1 MPPYVSFAPSSP
13 IKACPWALGRAR
25 VRAMSQVQGISVI
38 EPTQGPATGYIAF
51 VHGIMGS
58 GTNWRAFA
66 RKLIAQ
72 TPGQGALLVDLAL
85 HGALRDNGPLVP
97 NTVEATAQD
106 LAARLALGGW
116 PLDALAGHSFGGK
129 VVSLAAKAMASD
141 RARSLWI
148 LDSPPGPRVEGQ
160 GSASTLRVLASLS
173 RLPLVHESRA
183 AFVQALEAQGIERS
197 VAQWLATNLRAIET
211 GGFRFA
217 LDLVAIEAVLEDFF
231 NQDTWPTID
240 ALGQDPNWGVEVIYG
255 GRSSVFVPQE
265 LEALQARAARGQL
278 RARCIEKAG
287 HWLHVDAP
295 AELLELM
302 GGAQKLF

>member
-1 MPPYVSFAPSSP
+1 MPP
-13 IKACPWALGRAR
+13 IK
-25 VRAMSQVQGISVI
+25 GISVI
-38 EPTQGPATGYIAF
+38 EPAQGQATGYIAF

-85 HGALRDNGPLVP
+85 HGDLRDDGPLVP

-106 LAARLALGGW
+106 LADRLGRGGW

-129 VVSLAAKAMASD
+129 VVSLAAKALPAL
-141 RARSLWI
+141 RPRTLWI
-148 LDSPPGPRVEGQ
+148 LDSPPGPRIEGE
-160 GSASTLRVLASLS
+160 GSASTLRVLASLA
-173 RLPLVHESRA
+173 RLPPVHETRA
-183 AFVQALEAQGIERS
+183 EFVQGLQDQGIERS
-197 VAQWLATNLRAIET
+197 VAQWLATNLRARPE

-231 NQDTWPTID
+231 NQDSWPIVA
-240 ALGQDPNWGVEVIYG
+240 ALGQDEQWQVEVIYG
-255 GRSSVFVPQE
+255 GRSSVFVRQE
-265 LEALQARAARGQL
+265 LDTMNAYAAKGQL

-295 AELLELM
+295 GQLLELM
-302 GGAQKLF
+302 SS

>member
-1 MPPYVSFAPSSP
+1 MSGTLRQSSVFVTCARLL
-13 IKACPWALGRAR
+13 KGARAC
-25 VRAMSQVQGISVI
+25 QGLSMCEVKGVTPI
-38 EPTQGPATGYIAF
+38 EPASGPATGYIAF

-85 HGALRDNGPLVP
+85 HGALRDEGPLVP

-106 LAARLALGGW
+106 LVARLALGGW
-116 PLDALAGHSFGGK
+116 PVDALAGHSFGGK
-129 VVSLAAKAMASD
+129 VVSLAAQAMAAD
-141 RARSLWI
+141 RPRTLWI
-148 LDSPPGPRVEGQ
+148 LDSPPGPRIQGQ

-173 RLPLVHESRA
+173 RLPLLHESRA
-183 AFVQALEAQGIERS
+183 SFVHSLEAQGIERS
-197 VAQWLATNLRAIET
+197 VAQWLATNLKARPE

-231 NQDTWPTID
+231 NQDTWPVID
-240 ALGQDPNWGVEVIYG
+240 ALGQHERWQVEVVYG

-265 LEALQARAARGQL
+265 LQTLQARAELGQL
-278 RARCIEKAG
+278 RARCIDRAG

-295 AELLELM
+295 AELLGLM
-302 GGAQKLF
+302 RTP

>member
-1 MPPYVSFAPSSP
+1 M
-13 IKACPWALGRAR
+13 R
-25 VRAMSQVQGISVI
+25 QVKGISVL
-38 EPTQGPATGYIAF
+38 EPAQGQATGYIAF

-85 HGALRDNGPLVP
+85 HGALRDEGPLVP

-106 LAARLALGGW
+106 LADRLGLGGW
-116 PLDALAGHSFGGK
+116 PIDALAGHSFGGK
-129 VVSLAAKAMASD
+129 VVSLAAKALPAD
-141 RARSLWI
+141 RPRTLWI
-148 LDSPPGPRVEGQ
+148 LDSPPGPRIEGQ
-160 GSASTLRVLASLS
+160 GSASTLRVLASLR
-173 RLPLVHESRA
+173 RLPSLHQSRA
-183 AFVQALEAQGIERS
+183 DFVSGLEAQGIERS
-197 VAQWLATNLRAIET
+197 VAQWLATNLRACEA

-231 NQDTWPTID
+231 NQDTWPAID
-240 ALGQDPNWGVEVIYG
+240 ALGKAEQWQVEVIYG
-255 GRSSVFVPQE
+255 GRSTVFVPQE
-265 LEALQARAARGQL
+265 LQTLGDKAAAGRL

-295 AELLELM
+295 NELLDLM
-302 GGAQKLF
+302 R